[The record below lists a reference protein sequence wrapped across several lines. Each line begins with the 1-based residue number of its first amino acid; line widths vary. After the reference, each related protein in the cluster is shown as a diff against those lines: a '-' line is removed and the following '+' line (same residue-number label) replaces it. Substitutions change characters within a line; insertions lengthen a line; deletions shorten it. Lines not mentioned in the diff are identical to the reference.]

1 MHLVDRDFLL
11 ELVTFFLNVFLL
23 LVTVPGVAHDLVEQ
37 LLLLTQLFRQELPAI
52 LVIEEVIGS
61 SSLSS

>member
-1 MHLVDRDFLL
+1 MHLVDGDFLL